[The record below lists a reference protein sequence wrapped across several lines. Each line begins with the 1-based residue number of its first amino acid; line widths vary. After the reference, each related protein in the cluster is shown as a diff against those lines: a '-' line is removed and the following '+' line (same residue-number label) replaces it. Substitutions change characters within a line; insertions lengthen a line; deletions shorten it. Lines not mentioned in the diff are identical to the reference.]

1 MIWNFIKRMW
11 LPLLC
16 CGLTAT
22 GAVLLTGQFGDPM
35 EPSLDELRQLS
46 VYALHV
52 GLWLC
57 GAWGVNRLI
66 GIVVWD
72 GVASRWFNGSVP
84 RLLRDVT
91 ALLVLMLA
99 VTGIVAF
106 VFQKSVAGIWATSGA
121 VGILLGIAL
130 KDVILDV
137 FTGLAMNV
145 DRPFSL
151 GDWIRLHES
160 GVDGAIGQVTQISW
174 RTTRL
179 RTEENMLVVIPNS
192 RFGQLVVTN
201 YSAPTEPTRFEVL
214 FDIEYWIPVERVR
227 RVLLAALWEAQMT
240 DGFVTEPPPNVLF
253 QQTNNCGFQY
263 RLQYWIKPWQP
274 FAPNRAKDIVQRLA
288 IKHLQ
293 CAGIPVAFPKQEL
306 AIRQVADATV
316 MDPLVDRRRL
326 LSHVP
331 LFRDL
336 PPSELTFLAEKMQ
349 LHAFRR
355 GETLIHQGDSGDSMF
370 LLWEGLLGIYVDLRN
385 NGQPIR
391 VAQIA
396 PGEFFGEISLLTGEA
411 RSATVRTECDC
422 SVFEITKNC
431 MTELFRQHPQL
442 LDSISRIVAERR
454 VENDRYQVTIAEAEK
469 QRQTDSIAQQFK
481 ERIRGFFRGILS
493 Q

>member
-1 MIWNFIKRMW
+1 MIGNFFKRMW
-11 LPLLC
+11 LPVLGC
-16 CGLTAT
+16 IIASI
-22 GAVLLTGQFGDPM
+22 GAAMIAGQLKEPM
-35 EPSLDELRQLS
+35 EPSLDELRQF
-46 VYALHV
+46 ALY
-52 GLWLC
+52 GLHAAVWLC

-66 GIVVWD
+66 GVVVWD

-91 ALLVLMLA
+91 ALLVLLIA

-151 GDWIRLHES
+151 GDWIRLHEN

-201 YSAPTEPTRFEVL
+201 YSAPTDPTRFEVL
-214 FDIEYWIPVERVR
+214 FDIEYWIPVDRVR

-288 IKHLQ
+288 VKHLQ
-293 CAGIPVAFPKQEL
+293 CAGIPIAFPKQEL
-306 AIRQVADATV
+306 AIKQMVESTAI
-316 MDPLVDRRRL
+316 DPLADRRRL
-326 LSHVP
+326 LLHVP
-331 LFRDL
+331 LFSAL
-336 PPSELTFLAEKMQ
+336 PPSELTFLAQSMRQRPFKNGDALIQ
-349 LHAFRR
+349 Q
-355 GETLIHQGDSGDSMF
+355 GEAGDSMF
-370 LLWEGLLGIYVDLRN
+370 LLWEGLLGVWVDIRN
-385 NGQPIR
+385 NGHPVR
-391 VAQIA
+391 VAQIG
-396 PGEFFGEISLLTGEA
+396 PGDFFGEISLLTGEA
-411 RSATVRTECDC
+411 RTATIRAECEGC
-422 SVFEITKNC
+422 VFEITKEC

-442 LDSISRIVAERR
+442 MDSMSRTVAERR
-454 VENDRYQVTIAEAEK
+454 VENDRLQVHVVESEK
-469 QRQTDSIAQQFK
+469 ERQTESLAKQIK
-481 ERIRGFFRGILS
+481 ERIRSFFRGMLNP
-493 Q
+493 